1 VLQEAGL
8 LPGPTCDRPPGSL
21 ATRAH
26 EPIEL
31 LPRHRVRFRD
41 QRVAIDLGGTKALV
55 GVVDADG
62 NVRSRVWL
70 PSRDLSGRPA
80 ELLDRMA
87 EGAGAAAS
95 QADLPFEAIT
105 AVGVCVPGPLD
116 SSRSVVA
123 VAPNLG
129 WVNLAV
135 RHELER
141 RLPHKSV
148 FLENDVRAAALSE
161 HQLGAGHGYDSML
174 AVFVGSGVGGG
185 IVVDGRLYHG
195 GHGGAGEIGHM
206 TVRAGGPRCGCGR
219 FGCLEAMAARDA
231 VARYVIG
238 EVGRGHR
245 TALTEILH
253 GNLLALTSRD
263 LRLAIAQN
271 DAVAVR
277 AARRSARYTGLAI
290 GGVVNLLDPAV
301 VVIGGG
307 IAEALGQRYVEW
319 GTEVARRQILASAAR
334 EVPIV
339 ASKLG
344 DDAGLL
350 GAALTAFAGLA
361 NN

>member
-1 VLQEAGL
+1 LVEVFSCVTTTAQ
-8 LPGPTCDRPPGSL
+8 P
-21 ATRAH
+21 
-26 EPIEL
+26 
-31 LPRHRVRFRD
+31 V
-41 QRVAIDLGGTKALV
+41 VAIDLGGTKALA

-62 NVRSRVWL
+62 TVRSRVWL

-80 ELLDRMA
+80 ELLDRLA
-87 EGAGAAAS
+87 EGAAAAAD
-95 QADLPFEAIT
+95 QAGLTFEAIS

-123 VAPNLG
+123 IAPNLG
-129 WVNLAV
+129 WLNLAV
-135 RHELER
+135 RQELER
-141 RLPHKSV
+141 RLPHQSV

-161 HQLGAGHGYDSML
+161 HKLGAGHGYDSML

-195 GHGGAGEIGHM
+195 AYGGAGEIGHM
-206 TVRAGGPRCGCGR
+206 VVRAGGPRCGCGR
-219 FGCLEAMAARDA
+219 AGCLEAMAARDA
-231 VARYVIG
+231 VTRYVID
-238 EVGRGHR
+238 EVKRGHR
-245 TALTEILH
+245 TALTDILH
-253 GNLLALTSRD
+253 GNLRALTSRD
-263 LRLAIAQN
+263 LALAIAQN

-319 GTEVARRQILASAAR
+319 TREIARRQILASAAR
-334 EVPIV
+334 DVPIV

-361 NN
+361 NS

>member
-1 VLQEAGL
+1 MKPAAQPV
-8 LPGPTCDRPPGSL
+8 
-21 ATRAH
+21 
-26 EPIEL
+26 
-31 LPRHRVRFRD
+31 
-41 QRVAIDLGGTKALV
+41 VAIDLGGTKALV

-80 ELLDRMA
+80 ELLDRLA

-123 VAPNLG
+123 IAPNLG

-135 RHELER
+135 RQELER

-161 HQLGAGHGYDSML
+161 HKLGAGHGYDSML

-231 VARYVIG
+231 VARYVID
-238 EVGRGHR
+238 EVERGHH
-245 TALTEILH
+245 TALTDILK
-253 GNLLALTSRD
+253 GNLRALTSRE
-263 LRLAIAQN
+263 LERAIDKH
-271 DAVAVR
+271 DA
-277 AARRSARYTGLAI
+277 
-290 GGVVNLLDPAV
+290 
-301 VVIGGG
+301 
-307 IAEALGQRYVEW
+307 
-319 GTEVARRQILASAAR
+319 
-334 EVPIV
+334 
-339 ASKLG
+339 
-344 DDAGLL
+344 
-350 GAALTAFAGLA
+350 
-361 NN
+361 